1 MYRYLLFAS
10 QYYEAGGGMDDLV
23 FKFNTVEELQKEMK
37 NGGEDIRLEYKD
49 TFQIYDIK
57 NDKVYRYMTEYGDD
71 KHDIFNEFIEEHK
84 TDLK

>member
-1 MYRYLLFAS
+1 MYNYLLFAS
-10 QYYEAGGGMDDLV
+10 QYYEAFGGMGDLV

-37 NGGEDIRLEYKD
+37 NGGEDIGLKYQD

-57 NDKVYRYMTEYGDD
+57 NDKVYHYMTEYGDD